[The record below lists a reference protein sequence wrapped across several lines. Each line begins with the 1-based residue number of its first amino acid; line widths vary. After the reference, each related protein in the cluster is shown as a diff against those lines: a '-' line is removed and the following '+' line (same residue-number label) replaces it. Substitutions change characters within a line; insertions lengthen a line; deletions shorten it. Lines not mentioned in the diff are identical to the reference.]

1 MYYLYYDLGDSI
13 NEKDNDEIIEEESQ
27 KVKQEKELVSLLTTS
42 RIK

>member
-27 KVKQEKELVSLLTTS
+27 KVK
-42 RIK
+42 